1 MANTKI
7 IQTKYDNNP
16 NYLMDRFLEC
26 IIETGKSYPNDSSV
40 INDPLRVQLQKLYGI
55 KLSMFDT
62 HSFRLGSY
70 TGVCFED
77 AYYIYEA
84 PIDIINRLV
93 GDYTEYYLPEVNFP
107 EGIILGFFPSE
118 FKDIEFRKS
127 RMIEYSK
134 FVWNLYE
141 NLIVY
146 ISNSNTISSE
156 VLNMYRELFKLN
168 LFAQILETGANIPW
182 TDEGGLFNTGCIFKD
197 AKNITNVVSDMSYQL
212 GYSMTVDEVES
223 SVKQIQSAYRA
234 YNYSEIGD
242 LFRKY
247 GSKHMRMYW
256 EDVNCFLRG
265 TSHSIKENNDE
276 TAKSE
281 ETKSEE

>member
-7 IQTKYDNNP
+7 IQTKYDNNA

-26 IIETGKSYPNDSSV
+26 IIETGKSYPNDNSV

-77 AYYIYEA
+77 IYFIYEA

-93 GDYTEYYLPEVNFP
+93 NDYTEYHIPEVNFP
-107 EGIILGFFPSE
+107 EGILLGFFPSE
-118 FKDIEFRKS
+118 FKDIEFRKAH
-127 RMIEYSK
+127 MIEYSK
-134 FVWNLYE
+134 VVWNLYR
-141 NLIVY
+141 NLIAY
-146 ISNSNTISSE
+146 IYNSNTISSN
-156 VLNMYRELFKLN
+156 VIDMYKELFKLN
-168 LFAQILETGANIPW
+168 LFAQIREAGTNIPW
-182 TDEGGLFNTGCIFKD
+182 TDRGGLFNIACTNNNAGRTI
-197 AKNITNVVSDMSYQL
+197 NVVSDMSYQL
-212 GYSMTVDEVES
+212 GYSMTACEVES
-223 SVKQIQSAYRA
+223 SVKQIQAAYRA

-242 LFRKY
+242 LFRTY

-256 EDVNCFLRG
+256 EDDNCFMKNSPNL
-265 TSHSIKENNDE
+265 N
-276 TAKSE
+276 E
-281 ETKSEE
+281 ED

>member
-40 INDPLRVQLQKLYGI
+40 INDPLRVQLQKLYDI

-127 RMIEYSK
+127 HMIEYAK
-134 FVWNLYE
+134 VVWNLYE

-146 ISNSNTISSE
+146 MSNSHTHSSN
-156 VLNMYRELFKLN
+156 VIDMYRELFKLN
-168 LFAQILETGANIPW
+168 LFAQILETGEKIPW
-182 TDEGGLFNTGCIFKD
+182 TDGGGLFNTGCISRD
-197 AKNITNVVSDMSYQL
+197 GGTITNIVSDMSFQL
-212 GYSMTVDEVES
+212 GRSMTVNEVES

-247 GSKHMRMYW
+247 GSKHTRMYW
-256 EDVNCFLRG
+256 EDVNCFLRSP
-265 TSHSIKENNDE
+265 SHLIKDNKDE
-276 TAKSE
+276 AAKSE
-281 ETKSEE
+281 EIKSEE

>member
-16 NYLMDRFLEC
+16 NYLLDRFLEC
-26 IIETGKSYPNDSSV
+26 VIETGNSYPNDSSV

-77 AYYIYEA
+77 IYYIYEA

-93 GDYTEYYLPEVNFP
+93 NDYTEYCLSEVNFP
-107 EGIILGFFPSE
+107 EGILLGFFPSE
-118 FKDIEFRKS
+118 FKNIEFRKAH
-127 RMIEYSK
+127 MIEYSK
-134 FVWNLYE
+134 VVWNLYT

-146 ISNSNTISSE
+146 ILSSNTLSSD
-156 VLNMYRELFKLN
+156 VIDMYKELFKLN
-168 LFAQILETGANIPW
+168 LFAQILETGTKITW
-182 TDEGGLFNTGCIFKD
+182 TNKGGLFNIYCIYND
-197 AKNITNVVSDMSYQL
+197 AGNATNVVSDMYYRL
-212 GYSMTVDEVES
+212 GCSMTTNEVEN
-223 SVKQIQSAYRA
+223 SVKQIQAAYRA

-242 LFRKY
+242 LFRTY
-247 GSKHMRMYW
+247 GSKYMGMNW
-256 EDVNCFLRG
+256 DDANCFLKNY
-265 TSHSIKENNDE
+265 SNLDKENKDE
-276 TAKSE
+276 ARKSE
-281 ETKSEE
+281 EIKSEE